1 MKIFLKY
8 RRGNTVIV
16 EHGARTKYSALVSEW
31 PRRRC
36 YVTVRVAGS
45 YKQNIPKI
53 KDEQKQQIIIMII
66 IITSINQRLTDR
78 RLVYNGITQV

>member
-1 MKIFLKY
+1 MKKFFKY

-16 EHGARTKYSALVSEW
+16 EHGAGTKYSALVSEW

-45 YKQNIPKI
+45 YKQNIPKM
-53 KDEQKQQIIIMII
+53 KDEQKQQI
-66 IITSINQRLTDR
+66 T
-78 RLVYNGITQV
+78 LV